1 MFCRSPPGS
10 LRPTVVNTVGANYPV
25 FSPSPHLA
33 RVMEGVNRFKTV
45 FKDGQVAGIPVRK
58 EDVVLLDQP
67 AAGQPLAKPLLH
79 LIRIARIFL
88 CRGWRK
94 LTESDRLSVLLLLS
108 SVEMSDANV
117 CEPGLFPVS
126 S

>member
-1 MFCRSPPGS
+1 
-10 LRPTVVNTVGANYPV
+10 
-25 FSPSPHLA
+25 
-33 RVMEGVNRFKTV
+33 MEGVNRFKTV